1 LKSRDTIGGFEGN
14 VGPFSEPHNSSDSEN
29 ESDPTKGVDHIWPFE
44 RKVESY
50 GVLVHGAWGEIK
62 IDSANEKPG
71 EYIWSDNKFLL
82 GSVKIKA
89 LNDTPKGFVKFLPLN
104 ICQTVPTGRSATDTR
119 RCRVHF
125 LSHHILVSREDENIF
140 DHVEGSTW
148 ENPTNPYREC
158 EELAPKHKERKK
170 DNADDDTEPAKLGS
184 KLSMR

>member
-104 ICQTVPTGRSATDTR
+104 ICQTVPTGRSTTDTR
-119 RCRVHF
+119 RCRVYF